1 VNEDMSYDPSHRTP
15 PRQDR
20 WPNATPS
27 EPWPAYS
34 GADTYRETADYRGYR
49 EVADGYQG
57 GAFQGGAY
65 QGGAYQGG
73 AYQGGAYQGGAYQG
87 GAYQGGGYQG
97 GGYQGGGYQGGGYQ
111 GGAYQGGGYQESG
124 VGYQDNGAGGYWNG
138 NGYDRDNGYDRSYGY
153 GGLAADYGDALDD
166 GYGGYGPQDDQDGY
180 AGAPDHYAGTDLAE
194 YLEPTPT
201 GALLIAPDT
210 LQGLPI
216 RSQGRDRNQP
226 RGGLLVGAVTG
237 FLAAAVAIGAATLAA
252 AFVRPQASPVIA
264 VGGAFIDR
272 TPSAVKNF
280 AVEHFGENDKTML
293 LLGMYVGIAVL
304 AMVMGCLARR
314 NAAIGVGGVAAFGLF
329 GAFVAITRPEA
340 QPTDVVPSVIG
351 GLAGI
356 AAFAWLAW
364 AASPVAPA
372 ALAVPVR
379 HARAGGHRRAW

>member
-1 VNEDMSYDPSHRTP
+1 MSYDPSYRRP

-34 GADTYRETADYRGYR
+34 GADTYRETAGYRGWR
-49 EVADGYQG
+49 EAAD
-57 GAFQGGAY
+57 
-65 QGGAYQGG
+65 
-73 AYQGGAYQGGAYQG
+73 
-87 GAYQGGGYQG
+87 
-97 GGYQGGGYQGGGYQ
+97 GYQGGGYQ
-111 GGAYQGGGYQESG
+111 GGAYQGGGYQDS
-124 VGYQDNGAGGYWNG
+124 GYQDSRYQDSRYQDSRYQDSRYQDSRYQDSRYQDSGYQDSGAGGYLNG
-138 NGYDRDNGYDRSYGY
+138 NGYERDNGYDRSYGY
-153 GGLAADYGDALDD
+153 GGLAADYGDARDD

-180 AGAPDHYAGTDLAE
+180 AGTPDYAGTDLGE

-201 GALLIAPDT
+201 GTLLIAPDT

-216 RSQGRDRNQP
+216 RSQGHDRNQP

-237 FLAAAVAIGAATLAA
+237 LLAAGVAIGAATLAA

-293 LLGMYVGIAVL
+293 LLGMYAGIAVL
-304 AMVMGCLARR
+304 AMVIGCLARR
-314 NAAIGVGGVAAFGLF
+314 NAAIGVGGIAAFGLF

-340 QPTDVVPSVIG
+340 RPTDVIPSVIG

-364 AASPVAPA
+364 AAAPTVTA
-372 ALAVPVR
+372 AVR

>member
-1 VNEDMSYDPSHRTP
+1 MAN
-15 PRQDR
+15 
-20 WPNATPS
+20 
-27 EPWPAYS
+27 
-34 GADTYRETADYRGYR
+34 GY
-49 EVADGYQG
+49 E
-57 GAFQGGAY
+57 
-65 QGGAYQGG
+65 
-73 AYQGGAYQGGAYQG
+73 
-87 GAYQGGGYQG
+87 GGGYQG
-97 GGYQGGGYQGGGYQ
+97 SAYQGSAYQDAGYPDGGYQDG
-111 GGAYQGGGYQESG
+111 
-124 VGYQDNGAGGYWNG
+124 GAGGYWNG
-138 NGYDRDNGYDRSYGY
+138 NEYDRDNGYDRSYGH
-153 GGLAADYGDALDD
+153 GGVTADYGDAWDG
-166 GYGGYGPQDDQDGY
+166 GYGGYGLQGDQNGY
-180 AGAPDHYAGTDLAE
+180 AGAPDDFGGPDLGE

-216 RSQGRDRNQP
+216 RSQGRDPRQP

-304 AMVMGCLARR
+304 AMVIGCLARR
-314 NAAIGVGGVAAFGLF
+314 NAAIGVGGIAAFGLF

-364 AASPVAPA
+364 AASPVAPT
-372 ALAVPVR
+372 ALAPVR